1 MSNKKENKPKIRFPE
16 FTDDWRHGQ
25 LKDFASFMTGNGL
38 SRNDI
43 TDKGEQECILYGH
56 LYTDYGMIADKVFFK
71 TNTKINSPVYS
82 EYGDVLIPASD
93 TTPTGLARATS
104 IEKKGVL
111 LGGGIN
117 IVRPNKMV
125 DGSCLSL
132 AINSNKKELLRLIKG
147 TTVRHLNNSDIQ
159 NIYIFLPSTLS
170 EQDKIKTLFKILDK
184 NIFIN
189 QHKLEILKNIKKGF
203 LQKLFPK
210 KDEINPELRFPGFND
225 DWEQHT
231 LLECANFRRGS
242 FPQPYGESKWYG
254 GEEAMPF
261 VQVADVSD
269 NLKLVD
275 TTKQTIS
282 KLAQPFSVFVPK
294 DSVIVTLQG
303 SIGRVALTQYDAFLD
318 RTILYFEKYNKKIDK
333 YFWAYIIQSKFE
345 SEALKAPGG
354 TIKTITKEALSNF
367 LVNIPCYEEQLKIG
381 HFFKILD
388 SNISF
393 YKSNFEILQN
403 IKKSLLQQM
412 FV

>member
-1 MSNKKENKPKIRFPE
+1 MSNNIKKEPKIRFPG
-16 FTDDWRHGQ
+16 FTNDWEQHTLLEYANFRRGAFPQ
-25 LKDFASFMTGNGL
+25 PYGESKWYGGEGAKPFVQVADVSDNLKLVDTTKQTISKLAQPFSVFVPKDSVIVTLQGSIGRVALTQYDAFLDRT
-38 SRNDI
+38 
-43 TDKGEQECILYGH
+43 ILYFEK
-56 LYTDYGMIADKVFFK
+56 YNKKIDKYFWAYIIQRKFESEALKAPGGTIK
-71 TNTKINSPVYS
+71 TITKEALSNFLVKIPYYEEQTKI
-82 EYGDVLIPASD
+82 G
-93 TTPTGLARATS
+93 
-104 IEKKGVL
+104 
-111 LGGGIN
+111 
-117 IVRPNKMV
+117 
-125 DGSCLSL
+125 C
-132 AINSNKKELLRLIKG
+132 
-147 TTVRHLNNSDIQ
+147 
-159 NIYIFLPSTLS
+159 F
-170 EQDKIKTLFKILDK
+170 FKILDSH
-184 NIFIN
+184 ISF
-189 QHKLEILKNIKKGF
+189 HHRRLEILQNIKKGF

-210 KDEINPELRFPGFND
+210 QGETNPELRFPGFNG

-254 GEEAMPF
+254 GEGAMPF
-261 VQVADVSD
+261 VQVADVAD

-403 IKKSLLQQM
+403 IKKGLLQQM

>member
-104 IEKKGVL
+104 IEKKGCL

-210 KDEINPELRFPGFND
+210 KDEINPELRFPGFTD
-225 DWEQHT
+225 DWKEGT
-231 LLECANFRRGS
+231 LGS
-242 FPQPYGESKWYG
+242 FACISTGKLDANAMKEDGKYDFYTSGIKKYKIDSFAFEGPAITIAGNGATVGYMHLADGKFNAYQRTYVLLDFLADRKFLFYEIGIKLPQKIRKEARSGNIPYIVMDMLTDLKVNNPNN
-254 GEEAMPF
+254 EE
-261 VQVADVSD
+261 Q
-269 NLKLVD
+269 
-275 TTKQTIS
+275 
-282 KLAQPFSVFVPK
+282 
-294 DSVIVTLQG
+294 
-303 SIGRVALTQYDAFLD
+303 
-318 RTILYFEKYNKKIDK
+318 KKIGL
-333 YFWAYIIQSKFE
+333 FLE
-345 SEALKAPGG
+345 SLE
-354 TIKTITKEALSNF
+354 TFITLYQQKL
-367 LVNIPCYEEQLKIG
+367 
-381 HFFKILD
+381 
-388 SNISF
+388 
-393 YKSNFEILQN
+393 EILQK
-403 IKKSLLQQM
+403 IKKGLLQQM